1 MQGGR
6 VLLAD
11 DDPVLADMVMRY
23 LRREG
28 YDVEWLADGSLVASA
43 VAEAAPD
50 LLILDLLLPGRHGRD
65 VCREL
70 RQTSDVPILMLTALG
85 DEANRVAGLEAGA
98 DDYLAKPFSLRELV
112 LRVHAI
118 MRRTQPAGLGD
129 RRGLVLR
136 DGDLVVRVRSRVI
149 HLSGQPLTLGTREH
163 DLLVFLMRQ
172 PGEVFTRQQLL
183 EQVWGW
189 SHGDQSTVTVHV
201 RRLREKIEANPSEP
215 LRVLTVWG
223 VGYCYEPTSP

>member
-6 VLLAD
+6 ILLAD

-28 YDVEWLADGSLVASA
+28 HEVEWLADGRLVASA
-43 VAEAAPD
+43 VAETAPD
-50 LLILDLLLPGRHGRD
+50 LLILDLLLPGRHGRE

-85 DEANRVAGLEAGA
+85 DEADRVAGLEAGA

-112 LRVHAI
+112 LRAHAI
-118 MRRTQPAGLGD
+118 MRRTQPAGLDD

-136 DGDLVVRVRSRVI
+136 DGDLVVDLRSRVVR
-149 HLSGQPLTLGTREH
+149 LSGQPLTVGTREH
-163 DLLVFLMRQ
+163 DLLAFFVGH

-201 RRLREKIEANPSEP
+201 RRLREKIEENPSDP
-215 LRVLTVWG
+215 RRVLTVWG
-223 VGYCYEPTSP
+223 VGYRYEPTSP

>member
-28 YDVEWLADGSLVASA
+28 YVVEWLADGSLVASA
-43 VAEAAPD
+43 VAEVAPD
-50 LLILDLLLPGRHGRD
+50 LLILDLLLPGRHGRE

-70 RQTSDVPILMLTALG
+70 RRTSDIPILMLTALG
-85 DEANRVAGLEAGA
+85 DEADRVAGLEAGA
-98 DDYLAKPFSLRELV
+98 DDYLTKPFSLRELV

-118 MRRTQPAGLGD
+118 MRRTQPAGFGD

-136 DGDLVVRVRSRVI
+136 DGDLVVHMRSRVV

-201 RRLREKIEANPSEP
+201 RRLREKIEENPSEP
-215 LRVLTVWG
+215 QRVLTVWG
-223 VGYCYEPTSP
+223 VGYRYEPTSP